1 MKKRSI
7 WLVIGLLIASAVFA
21 FAGCRKKTETTYKL
35 SETEIV
41 LTVGQEKEL
50 TISPA
55 PAKSVGW
62 ESDDASVATVTNGV
76 VTAIAE
82 GTAVVTATVEGVK
95 DPLTCTVTVEKKQEI
110 VGGGYYLDFA
120 SVALKTGET
129 KQLTVLDKE
138 GQPAQ
143 SVVYSSAD
151 TAVASVSESG
161 LITAVATGETTI
173 KAVVAGEELSCKVTV
188 AQKYTYSLDKTSLD
202 LAAGAI
208 GKLTLITT
216 PEVGESVRPH
226 TFSSSDKNVA
236 TVDGGSGKVTA
247 VGKGTATITCLV
259 DGEELTATVTV
270 TEYTVKIG
278 GEAFGA
284 ETTLRVGAEED
295 ITVTADPDRA
305 FSAAFLSGDDS
316 VLTVDQNG
324 HVIPKKTGT
333 TTITVTVGGREFK
346 TAATVRSEVLYEI
359 SHEEATLNLGATN
372 NTVRLEVTRDP
383 AGDFEAEFESSD
395 TAVATVDESG
405 LVTAAGLGT
414 ATITTT
420 VKGTNISFTTEISVV
435 LASSLAH
442 EDYTFGSGAVNLT
455 RLDANKTI
463 DWRQYHTSENFPAP
477 ARMKNNANLIGNY
490 NMVGCDDE
498 GFWDY
503 KAPIFVEDADGA
515 NSFGVYTYGRAV
527 HGSYT
532 VPVKVTNAVSKIVI
546 FTGSWKE
553 SATIE
558 FKIGNAVLQSETFV
572 GGNDALARKYELT
585 LDTSALKEGESL
597 DLTISVNCPR
607 TNGGNVSLVS
617 VAVIGKEAHDT
628 TAQASAAAQVT
639 TGITGEQ
646 NLTAAG
652 GLDWVSANG
661 ARKAG
666 VPENSVVNANG
677 IVYGPKEDGNSPAGD
692 WKATL
697 TWTDGTQAAP
707 ANLKTFRYASDS
719 VSFPV
724 RLDKGK
730 TTVTIFATG
739 FNSGYLAAVYDKNGT
754 FVNAYQGAD
763 EKGGDSVAS
772 KIAITVDAAEAGEYT
787 VKIMKCRGAGNVGWA
802 AIAVSGAND
811 FEPEQTLFD
820 MNKGGEANITLAGEG
835 TTPTATFVSDNAE
848 IASVDTNGKITAVAA
863 GKTFITV
870 SYAGVER
877 RVFVTV
883 TEYVI
888 ASNTKVNLFLGAKSL
903 IHVTSNPEGHAID
916 ATYHLAD
923 GEDKISVSASGEIT
937 ALKAGTAVVTVKVGG
952 VEIGTVTVTI
962 ANYELNATSHVIVT
976 ASGTNTFKLEVRD
989 PSNNSTIDPANVAFK
1004 SLNVEIVTVAADG
1017 TITAVGVGKTTVT
1030 ATYDGVVLECEIE
1043 ACVLPVT
1050 TDEIEYENGKDYTV
1064 NLSKLDD
1071 TKETLDWHYFGNGF
1085 SDEMK
1090 DGSQIGELTGER
1102 AAYFFDYRAKIN
1114 YSNGTVREANFNDL
1128 TGGWTFK
1135 GSISFTVNL
1144 TDKTEYIAIFTGAYH
1159 AKNTIEVKIG
1169 GKVHAVY
1176 EFSNRGHNDSVDK
1189 NKQIRIYPDVTDMA
1203 TPQTA
1208 TITLTCGAEPDNGWT
1223 DNISLVAIAVVGKDA
1238 RTDKTSGTATA
1249 EATLLANASEK
1260 EINLTE
1266 VGTLDWVYAKN
1277 GNGGDVTKK
1286 AGVPENSI
1294 IKYNAY
1300 KTIGGEGRNDYYAD
1314 DIRFKWTDGMQ
1325 AVAGDSVNNFIWANV
1340 KYYIPVHLPKGENE
1354 VTLYLSG
1361 WKCSYF
1367 VTVLDGYGNKLIDA
1381 QKVVEGNGSSSQAV
1395 AVKVTVTA
1403 TEASTFTFIMTK
1415 EGDGNHGWAAI
1426 AVAQKSEYS
1435 LAKST
1440 FDATLGGN
1448 AAGKIE
1454 VLKNGA
1460 ANTDD
1465 VLFVSN
1471 NPTVATVGQDGTIAA
1486 VGAGTAV
1493 ITVTVGGTEFFVFV
1507 TVTEYTL
1514 ESLQDVTLPLAA
1526 TSQIELT
1533 ANPAAA
1539 IRASYAS
1546 SNDAIATVSESG
1558 LITAVA
1564 AGDAT
1569 ITVTIDGKTFEV
1581 QVHVVEYKLSDAK
1594 IELQLG
1600 AQGGGT
1606 KQLSML
1612 DGAGAPVSGVVFESS
1627 DTAIATVDTDGTITA
1642 VGIGKTTVKATYETL
1657 RIVLE
1662 CEVECVI
1669 SVTEDTIDYA
1679 DGTNNTVNL
1688 TTLDDTNVTLD
1699 WRYFGRD
1706 DFTDRMNGGSLIG
1719 EVSGNRQGTFYDY
1732 RVKMNWSNGTAKE
1745 TSYANLTNGW
1755 TFKSITFTV
1764 TLTKD
1769 VKYIS
1774 IFTGAWHAKNTVEV
1788 KCGDKVYATYEF
1800 SNRGNNDSVDKNKQV
1815 RFYPEVTD
1823 LKTPQTVTVTL
1834 TCGAEPDNGWTDNIS
1849 LVAIAVVGNETRPV
1863 TSGVS
1868 ASVTKVTPLADVEGE
1883 VVNLSE
1889 IGTLDWA
1896 YAKNGNDG
1904 SLTKKAG
1911 VPENSVIKTN
1921 EIHCVGGNGYDFIS
1935 GKHFSWTEGDG
1946 TASLAGDKV
1955 NNFQWIN
1962 EKYYIPIH
1970 LPKGTSE
1977 VTLYLSGWKCS
1988 YFLTLL
1994 DCYEGKVID
2003 AHQLVTGD
2011 GNNSQAVEVKITVTV
2026 EEEST
2031 VTFLMTKE
2039 GDGNHG
2045 WAAVAVAA
2053 LPETAKQD

>member
-1 MKKRSI
+1 M
-7 WLVIGLLIASAVFA
+7 
-21 FAGCRKKTETTYKL
+21 
-35 SETEIV
+35 
-41 LTVGQEKEL
+41 
-50 TISPA
+50 
-55 PAKSVGW
+55 
-62 ESDDASVATVTNGV
+62 
-76 VTAIAE
+76 
-82 GTAVVTATVEGVK
+82 
-95 DPLTCTVTVEKKQEI
+95 
-110 VGGGYYLDFA
+110 
-120 SVALKTGET
+120 
-129 KQLTVLDKE
+129 
-138 GQPAQ
+138 
-143 SVVYSSAD
+143 
-151 TAVASVSESG
+151 
-161 LITAVATGETTI
+161 
-173 KAVVAGEELSCKVTV
+173 VAGEELSCKVTV

-278 GEAFGA
+278 GKAFGA

-324 HVIPKKTGT
+324 HVIPKKAGT

-414 ATITTT
+414 ATITAR
-420 VKGTNISFTTEISVV
+420 VKGTDISFTTEVSVV

-463 DWRQYHTSENFPAP
+463 DWRQYFTSDKFPTP
-477 ARMKNNANLIGNY
+477 ARMKNNADLIGNY
-490 NMVGCDDE
+490 NMVGCNDE
-498 GFWDY
+498 AFWDY
-503 KAPIFVEDADGA
+503 KAPIFVEDADGV

-585 LDTSALKEGESL
+585 LDTSALKEDESL

-617 VAVIGKEAHDT
+617 VAVIGKEAHET
-628 TAQASAAAQVT
+628 TAQASTTARVT
-639 TGITGEQ
+639 TGLTGVQ
-646 NLTAAG
+646 NVTEAG

-666 VPENSVVNANG
+666 VPADEIVDVSG

-835 TTPTATFVSDNAE
+835 TAPTATFVSDNEE

-888 ASNTKVNLFLGAKSL
+888 ASNTEVNLFLGAKSL

-976 ASGTNTFKLEVRD
+976 ASGTNTFKLEVKD
-989 PSNNSTIDPANVAFK
+989 PSNNSTIDPANVAFE
-1004 SLNVEIVTVAADG
+1004 SLNEEIVTVAADG
-1017 TITAVGVGKTTVT
+1017 TITAVGVGKTTVK

-1085 SDEMK
+1085 ADEMK
-1090 DGSQIGELTGER
+1090 GGSQIGELTGKR

-1114 YSNGTVREANFNDL
+1114 YSNGTVRESNFNDL
-1128 TGGWTFK
+1128 TAGWTFK
-1135 GSISFTVNL
+1135 GSVSFNVTL
-1144 TDKTEYIAIFTGAYH
+1144 TDKTDYIAIFTGAYH

-1203 TPQTA
+1203 TPQTV
-1208 TITLTCGAEPDNGWT
+1208 TVTLTCGAEPDEGWT
-1223 DNISLVAIAVVGKDA
+1223 DNISLVAVAVVGKDA
-1238 RTDKTSGTATA
+1238 RTEKTSGTATA

-1286 AGVPENSI
+1286 AGVPENSV

-1300 KTIGGEGRNDYYAD
+1300 KIVGDENRGQIGKNDHYAD
-1314 DIRFKWTDGMQ
+1314 DIRFKWTDGNQ
-1325 AVAGDSVNNFIWANV
+1325 TVAGDSVDNFIWTVYN
-1340 KYYIPVHLPKGENE
+1340 YYIPVRLPKGENE

-1367 VTVLDGYGNKLIDA
+1367 VTVLDGYGNTLIDA
-1381 QKVVEGNGSSSQAV
+1381 QRVVEGDGKESQAV

-1415 EGDGNHGWAAI
+1415 EGEGNHGWAAI

-1435 LAKST
+1435 LAKSA
-1440 FDATLGGN
+1440 FNATLGGN
-1448 AAGKIE
+1448 AAGRIE
-1454 VLKNGA
+1454 VLKNGGT
-1460 ANTDD
+1460 NTDD
-1465 VLFVSN
+1465 VLFESN
-1471 NPTVATVGQDGTIAA
+1471 NAAVATVGQDGTIAA

-1514 ESLQDVTLPLAA
+1514 DSTDDVTLPLTA

-1546 SNDAIATVSESG
+1546 SNDAIATVGENG

-1569 ITVTIDGKTFEV
+1569 ITVTVDGKTFEV
-1581 QVHVVEYKLSDAK
+1581 QVHVVAYKLNVAETTLK
-1594 IELQLG
+1594 AG
-1600 AQGGGT
+1600 AQGGET
-1606 KQLSML
+1606 KQLSVL
-1612 DGAGAPVSGVVFESS
+1612 NDLEEEVSGVTYEAQNPQV
-1627 DTAIATVDTDGTITA
+1627 ATVDENGLVTA
-1642 VGIGKTTVKATYETL
+1642 VAVGKATISAKTADGITL
-1657 RIVLE
+1657 TCAVAVTIPDTTAVL
-1662 CEVECVI
+1662 
-1669 SVTEDTIDYA
+1669 TELDRDFENLSRVSSEFKTIDYKHWSNEATVEMDGREALIGEPSATSGNFWDYNATIGYAFAVGGRNLGKCYGKTSNGFELPVTINNLVSEIVFFTGAYKGTATVTFKLGDRVLGTTSFTA
-1679 DGTNNTVNL
+1679 DSGVARKVSIKLDTSKMIDPETVTIVGSIEKTDGKGNINVVAVAVVGKTAFSGTEIVAGTGTAVTQKLGDQGSNL
-1688 TTLDDTNVTLD
+1688 VDLTSVGTLD
-1699 WRYFGRD
+1699 WRYSQYGGNASYHKF
-1706 DFTDRMNGGSLIG
+1706 GGSVITD
-1719 EVSGNRQGTFYDY
+1719 EVSYYDNTGASAGENNQWDGRSAFKWTDGVQIGTEATEGSVNPTDADEVGKWGDNAAQYTNNYIAASGEIHISMHLTEGKYTITAYLNSWKADISAAIYDGNGNFVVGKNMVNNEPGDG
-1732 RVKMNWSNGTAKE
+1732 S
-1745 TSYANLTNGW
+1745 GW
-1755 TFKSITFTV
+1755 VITFT
-1764 TLTKD
+1764 L
-1769 VKYIS
+1769 
-1774 IFTGAWHAKNTVEV
+1774 
-1788 KCGDKVYATYEF
+1788 
-1800 SNRGNNDSVDKNKQV
+1800 
-1815 RFYPEVTD
+1815 EVTAESD
-1823 LKTPQTVTVTL
+1823 FNLVIGKSRSH
-1834 TCGAEPDNGWTDNIS
+1834 GASDRQVGW
-1849 LVAIAVVGNETRPV
+1849 
-1863 TSGVS
+1863 
-1868 ASVTKVTPLADVEGE
+1868 
-1883 VVNLSE
+1883 
-1889 IGTLDWA
+1889 
-1896 YAKNGNDG
+1896 
-1904 SLTKKAG
+1904 
-1911 VPENSVIKTN
+1911 
-1921 EIHCVGGNGYDFIS
+1921 
-1935 GKHFSWTEGDG
+1935 
-1946 TASLAGDKV
+1946 
-1955 NNFQWIN
+1955 Q
-1962 EKYYIPIH
+1962 
-1970 LPKGTSE
+1970 
-1977 VTLYLSGWKCS
+1977 
-1988 YFLTLL
+1988 
-1994 DCYEGKVID
+1994 
-2003 AHQLVTGD
+2003 
-2011 GNNSQAVEVKITVTV
+2011 
-2026 EEEST
+2026 
-2031 VTFLMTKE
+2031 
-2039 GDGNHG
+2039 
-2045 WAAVAVAA
+2045 AVAVAA